1 MNYHTESLRNALAAE
16 YVLGTLR
23 GGARRRYQQLIMTN
37 QSIAETTWLWEQYLN
52 GMGGDITPVAP
63 GENVWESIQ
72 EKLGFVNKNASV
84 SEFKAPS
91 KHQSRFWRGPA
102 LLAFAASLLIAVV
115 WTSLS
120 PSLAP
125 PVTHIAV
132 VNDQKTNP
140 LWLIEI
146 SDQQLRVRATD
157 QLVALADKDF
167 ELWIVPANG
176 NSPISLGV
184 LPKNGELSV
193 PAPDSLKS
201 VPINVLAVSLEPLG
215 GSPTGQPTEVLYTS
229 NLINV

>member
-23 GGARRRYQQLIMTN
+23 GSARLRYQKLMMSN
-37 QSIAETTWLWEQYLN
+37 QAIAETTWLWEQYLN
-52 GMGGDITPVAP
+52 GMGQDIEPVVP
-63 GENVWESIQ
+63 DERVWQRIQ
-72 EKLGFVNKNASV
+72 EKLGFIEKPAPVTAPDMASQH
-84 SEFKAPS
+84 KPN
-91 KHQSRFWRGPA
+91 FWRGPA
-102 LLAFAASLLIAVV
+102 LVAIAASLFIAVL
-115 WTSLS
+115 WTSLTQ
-120 PSLAP
+120 P
-125 PVTHIAV
+125 PVPVVTHIAV
-132 VNDQKTNP
+132 VNDQQTNP

-176 NSPISLGV
+176 NAPISLGV
-184 LPKNGELSV
+184 LPKDGELKA

-229 NLINV
+229 NLITV